1 MQNVTEELRTALI
14 DRYVIES
21 ELGEGGMATVYL
33 AHDTKHNRKVALK
46 VLKPELAAMIGAERF
61 LKEIEVTANLQHPNI
76 LPLHDSGEASGFLY
90 YVMPYVEGETLRTK
104 LEREKQFSIDDAVEL
119 TRAIAGAL
127 DYAHRQGVI
136 HRDIKPENILLLE
149 GQPEVADFGIAL
161 AVSQAG
167 GTRLTETGL
176 SIGTPQYMSPEQAM
190 GDRELDARSD
200 VYSLGAMLYE
210 MLTGDPPYMGS
221 TAQAIV
227 AKVIT
232 EHAPPV
238 TATRDT
244 VPPNVASA
252 VDKALAK
259 LPADRFSS
267 AAQFAEAL
275 GNPDFIVMTSAA
287 TAASPVAPSGAG
299 GRWKIAALALG
310 ATTVVLAA
318 LTVIDRLR
326 PKPTAPV
333 IRSLTTFAEGQELL
347 DGGAV
352 RLALSPDG
360 QTVAYVGSNESGG
373 QLLVRRRHQ
382 LEATPLQGTDGAT
395 NPFFSPDGRH
405 LGYHTANPAF
415 ALATVPVAGG
425 PPLVLA
431 DSGVLGGY
439 GSWSEDGW
447 IYTDTNS
454 GIGRIRAGGGP
465 LELVVPLD
473 TSINETGHANP
484 EPLPGGRGL
493 LYRSR
498 SGSVGPVGY
507 VIMVLDFQTGERR
520 QLMPGLQARYLPTGH
535 LAVLRYDGVVTA
547 VPFDLDDLSLAGDP
561 VSFFGGVR
569 IKAFGAADL
578 AFSLN
583 GSVAYV
589 PGGNTTAGNSGQPL
603 WLERRDGS
611 IEPVDADWTITR
623 APFAGGGLAISPDGL
638 FLAVSQT
645 DVTTDVWVK
654 RLPTG
659 PLSRLT
665 FEGESNIRP
674 VWAPGGRDLLYA
686 SNRNGRFALWQKRA
700 DGSGSAELLVED
712 ELDVIDGLWSPDG
725 TWLVYSTLEL
735 AQFDQ
740 DIYGIRPGVDS
751 VPRPLVVTGFQES
764 GPTISPNGRWLAYR
778 SNESGRNEVYVRPFP
793 DTDDGRWQ
801 VSRTGGS
808 EPLWSHSGRE
818 LFYIDGTGS
827 LVAVTV
833 VVDPS
838 FSTGQETTLFDGSNP
853 RWGDFNY
860 RYYDVTADDQ
870 RFVMVRTA
878 GLDGGLFETR
888 VVIIDNWFEELRE
901 KMRTGG

>member
-90 YVMPYVEGETLRTK
+90 YVMPYVEGETLRAK
-104 LEREKQFSIDDAVEL
+104 LEREKQFAIEDAVEL
-119 TRAIAGAL
+119 ARAIAGAL

-232 EHAPPV
+232 EQAPPV

-244 VPPNVASA
+244 VPPNVAAA
-252 VDKALAK
+252 VHKALAK
-259 LPADRFSS
+259 LPADRFHS

-275 GNPDFIVMTSAA
+275 GNADFAAMTSAPIA
-287 TAASPVAPSGAG
+287 GVVPAHSGASG
-299 GRWKIAALALG
+299 SHWKIAALALG
-310 ATTVVLAA
+310 VTTVTLAA

-326 PKPTAPV
+326 PDPIAPV
-333 IRSLTTFAEGQELL
+333 VRSLTTFPEGQELL
-347 DGGAV
+347 DGVGV

-360 QTVAYVGSNESGG
+360 QTMAYVGGGETGG
-373 QLLVRRRHQ
+373 QLLVRHRHQ
-382 LEATPLQGTDGAT
+382 LEATPLQGTDGAA

-405 LGYHTANPAF
+405 LAYHQNNLSELHTI
-415 ALATVPVAGG
+415 PVAGG
-425 PPLVLA
+425 PPITLA

-439 GSWSEDGW
+439 GSWSDDGW
-447 IYTDTNS
+447 IYTDTNN
-454 GIGRIRAGGGP
+454 GIGRIPAGGGP

-484 EPLPGGRGL
+484 EPLPGGKGL

-498 SGSVGPVGY
+498 SGADGPVGY
-507 VIMVLDFQTGERR
+507 VIMVLDFQTGESR

-547 VPFDLDDLSLAGDP
+547 VPFDLDDLALAGDP

-569 IKAFGAADL
+569 TRAFGAADL

-589 PGGNTTAGNSGQPL
+589 PGGNTTAGNRGEPL

-611 IEPVDADWTITR
+611 TEPVDADWTIT
-623 APFAGGGLAISPDGL
+623 PTLGVGGGLAISPDGL
-638 FLAVSQT
+638 LLAIAHT
-645 DVTTDVWVK
+645 EATTDIWVK

-665 FEGESNIRP
+665 FEGQSNLRP
-674 VWAPGGRDLLYA
+674 VWAPGGRDLVYV
-686 SNRNGRFALWQKRA
+686 SNRTGRNALWQQRA
-700 DGSGSAELLVED
+700 DGSGSARLLLED
-712 ELDVIDGLWSPDG
+712 ELDISEGLWSPDG
-725 TWLVYSTLEL
+725 TWLIYSTFEL
-735 AQFDQ
+735 AEFGQ

-751 VPRPLVVTGFQES
+751 VPRPLVVTDFQES
-764 GPTISPNGRWLAYR
+764 GPTLSPDGRWLAYR

-793 DTDDGRWQ
+793 NTDDGRWQ
-801 VSRTGGS
+801 VSRAGGA

-818 LFYIDGTGS
+818 LFYIDGAGS

-833 VVDPS
+833 VADPN

-853 RWGDFNY
+853 RWIDPIY

-878 GLDGGLFETR
+878 GLAGGTSQSQ
-888 VVIIDNWFEELRE
+888 VVIIDNWFTELRE
-901 KMRTGG
+901 KMRAGG

>member
-1 MQNVTEELRTALI
+1 LQNVTEELRTALAN
-14 DRYVIES
+14 RYVIES

-46 VLKPELAAMIGAERF
+46 VMKPELAAMIGAERF
-61 LKEIEVTANLQHPNI
+61 LKEIEVTANLQHPHI
-76 LPLHDSGEASGFLY
+76 LPLHDSGEAQGFLY
-90 YVMPYVEGETLRTK
+90 YVMPFVEGETLRAK
-104 LEREKQFSIDDAVEL
+104 LDREKQFAIDDAVEL
-119 TRAIAGAL
+119 TRAISGAL
-127 DYAHRQGVI
+127 DYAHRQGII
-136 HRDIKPENILLLE
+136 HRDIKPENILLVE
-149 GQPEVADFGIAL
+149 GQPQVADFGIAL

-200 VYSLGAMLYE
+200 VYSVGAMLYE

-287 TAASPVAPSGAG
+287 TAAAPVAQAGAG
-299 GRWKIAALALG
+299 GRWKVAALALG
-310 ATTVVLAA
+310 VITVVLAGV
-318 LTVIDRLR
+318 TVREWLQ
-326 PKPTAPV
+326 PEPV
-333 IRSLTTFAEGQELL
+333 VPVVRSLTTFSEGQELL
-347 DGGAV
+347 DGIGV

-360 QTVAYVGSNESGG
+360 QTMAYVGSNESGG
-373 QLLVRRRHQ
+373 QLLVRRRDQ
-382 LEATPLQGTDGAT
+382 LEATPIQGTTGAA
-395 NPFFSPDGRH
+395 NLFFSPDGRH
-405 LGYHTANPAF
+405 LAYHTNNPWV
-415 ALATVPVAGG
+415 LHTIPVAGG
-425 PPLVLA
+425 PPLTLA
-431 DSGVLGGY
+431 DSGVLGGH
-439 GSWSEDGW
+439 GSWSDDGW
-447 IYTDTNS
+447 IYTDTNN
-454 GIGRIRAGGGP
+454 GIGRVRAAGGP
-465 LELVVPLD
+465 LELLVPLD

-484 EPLPGGRGL
+484 EPLPGGKGL

-498 SGSVGPVGY
+498 SGSAGPVGY
-507 VIMVLDFQTGERR
+507 VIMVMDFRTGERR
-520 QLMPGLQARYLPTGH
+520 RLMPGLQARYLPTGH
-535 LAVLRYDGVVTA
+535 LVVLRYDGVVTA
-547 VPFDLDDLSLAGDP
+547 IPFDLDDLSVAGDP

-569 IKAFGAADL
+569 TRAFGAADL

-611 IEPVDADWTITR
+611 IELVDADWAIS
-623 APFAGGGLAISPDGL
+623 PSPLAGGGLAISPDGL
-638 FLAVSQT
+638 FLAVAQA
-645 DVTTDVWVK
+645 DVTTDLWVK

-665 FEGESNIRP
+665 FDGEFNVRP
-674 VWAPGGRDLLYA
+674 VWAPGGRDLIYA
-686 SNRNGRFALWQKRA
+686 SNRSGRFALWRKRA
-700 DGSGSAELLVED
+700 DGSGSAEILVED
-712 ELDVIDGLWSPDG
+712 ELDVIEGLWSPDG
-725 TWLVYSTLEL
+725 TWLVYSTIDL
-735 AQFDQ
+735 ADFDQ
-740 DIYGIRPGVDS
+740 NIYAIRPGVDS
-751 VPRPLVVTGFQES
+751 VPRPLVVTDFQES
-764 GPTISPNGRWLAYR
+764 GPTISPDGRWLAYR
-778 SNESGRNEVYVRPFP
+778 SNESGINEVYVRPFP
-793 DTDDGRWQ
+793 DTDGGRWQ
-801 VSRTGGS
+801 VSRAGGS

-818 LFYIDGTGS
+818 LFYIDGTGG

-833 VVDPS
+833 VADPS
-838 FSTGQETTLFDGSNP
+838 FSTGQETTLYDGSNP
-853 RWGDFNY
+853 RWIDPSY

-870 RFVMVRTA
+870 RFVVVRTA
-878 GLDGGLFETR
+878 GLAGGTSQSQ

>member
-1 MQNVTEELRTALI
+1 MQNVTEELRTALA

-90 YVMPYVEGETLRTK
+90 YVMPYVEGETLRVK
-104 LEREKQFSIDDAVEL
+104 LEREKQFAIDDAVEL

-232 EHAPPV
+232 EKAPPV

-244 VPPNVASA
+244 VPPNVAAA
-252 VDKALAK
+252 VHKALAK
-259 LPADRFSS
+259 LPADRFST

-275 GNPDFIVMTSAA
+275 ANQEFAVMTSAA
-287 TAASPVAPSGAG
+287 PAAPARSGASG

-310 ATTVVLAA
+310 VTTVVLAA
-318 LTVIDRLR
+318 FTVLDWLR
-326 PKPTAPV
+326 PEPTAPV
-333 IRSLTTFAEGQELL
+333 LRSLTTFSEGQELL
-347 DGGAV
+347 DGFGV

-360 QTVAYVGSNESGG
+360 QTMAYVGSSESGG
-373 QLLVRRRHQ
+373 QLMVRRRDQ
-382 LEATPLQGTDGAT
+382 LEATPIQGTGGAA
-395 NPFFSPDGRH
+395 NLFFSPDGRH
-405 LGYHTANPAF
+405 LAYHTNNPWV
-415 ALATVPVAGG
+415 LHTIPVAGG
-425 PPLVLA
+425 PPLTLA
-431 DSGVLGGY
+431 DSGVLGGH

-447 IYTDTNS
+447 IYTDTNN
-454 GIGRIRAGGGP
+454 GIGRVWAGGGP

-473 TSINETGHANP
+473 TASNETGHANP

-498 SGSVGPVGY
+498 SGSDGTVGY
-507 VIMVLDFQTGERR
+507 VIMVLDLQTGERR

-535 LAVLRYDGVVTA
+535 LVVLRYDGVVTA

-569 IKAFGAADL
+569 TRAFGAADL

-589 PGGNTTAGNSGQPL
+589 PGGNTADGNSGQPL

-611 IEPVDADWTITR
+611 IEPVDADWTINPSFA
-623 APFAGGGLAISPDGL
+623 APGGLAISTDGL
-638 FLAVSQT
+638 FLAVSHT
-645 DVTTDVWVK
+645 EATTDIWVK

-665 FEGESNIRP
+665 FEGQFNGRP
-674 VWAPGGRDLLYA
+674 VWAPGGRDLIYV
-686 SNRNGRFALWQKRA
+686 SNRNGRFALWQQRA
-700 DGSGSAELLVED
+700 DGSGSARLLIED
-712 ELDVIDGLWSPDG
+712 ELDISEGLWSPDG
-725 TWLVYSTLEL
+725 TWLIYSTIEF
-735 AQFDQ
+735 AEFGQ

-751 VPRPLVVTGFQES
+751 VPRPLVVTDFQES
-764 GPTISPNGRWLAYR
+764 GPTISPNGLWLAYR
-778 SNESGRNEVYVRPFP
+778 SNESGRDEVYVRPFP
-793 DTDDGRWQ
+793 NTDDGRWQ
-801 VSRTGGS
+801 ISRAGGT
-808 EPLWSHSGRE
+808 EPLWSHSGQE

-827 LVAVTV
+827 LVAVAV
-833 VVDPS
+833 AAGPG
-838 FSTGQETTLFDGSNP
+838 FSAGQETTLLDGSNP
-853 RWGDFNY
+853 RWVDPQY

-870 RFVMVRTA
+870 RFVMIRTA
-878 GLDGGLFETR
+878 GVAGGTSQSQ
-888 VVIIDNWFEELRE
+888 VVIIDNWFTELRK